1 MMVLGVFMDEYVIKQ
16 KIQRACI
23 EPPAPKELTEKV
35 ILRARAVTM
44 GVQALKQLEG
54 APAEEIGLLAS
65 RVLVGQ
71 LAAVSELP
79 MGAQPEGL
87 ARNLSREPAF
97 AAALRGG
104 NVARRLSSGELL
116 RQLTGQRP
124 TAEQAPPQTSASQ
137 KEGPTL

>member
-1 MMVLGVFMDEYVIKQ
+1 MMVLGVFMDEYVMKQ

-79 MGAQPEGL
+79 MGAQPEQL
-87 ARNLSREPAF
+87 ARDLSREPAF

-104 NVARRLSSGELL
+104 NIARRLSSGELL
-116 RQLTGQRP
+116 RQMTGQV
-124 TAEQAPPQTSASQ
+124 TAAEQTEHHPPAPK

>member
-1 MMVLGVFMDEYVIKQ
+1 MKQ

-35 ILRARAVTM
+35 ILRTRAVTM

-54 APAEEIGLLAS
+54 ASAEEIGLLAS

-79 MGAQPEGL
+79 MGAQPEQL
-87 ARNLSREPAF
+87 ARDLSREPAF

-104 NVARRLSSGELL
+104 NIARRLSSGELL